1 MVGFVFATY
10 REAKLFLC
18 QVNAWK
24 INDEPFSCFEFSFS
38 NMQEKG
44 IVLISGMGKEKAGL
58 ATRYLIT
65 SYHVS
70 IVINAGICAA
80 TIDKIEVGEVFRV
93 VQVSEVNSQCS
104 PAQQDISGS
113 ENKFQRIANK
123 LPSLGLPEAR
133 LITVD
138 TPVFEP
144 KQRKEIRKWG
154 ELIDME
160 GAAIADVCAEHD
172 IPCYL
177 VKGVT
182 DHADHNG
189 KQAIQDN
196 IETVSEKIAQK
207 LISALPQ
214 FSSAKANL
222 TKDIM
227 RFIKIEH
234 TIFSL
239 PLLFAGAWLGNGRN
253 YPTLKVLLLIVMAA
267 VGARIVGMAMNRILD
282 RKIDALNP
290 RTANRELPQ
299 GSLSLL
305 HGYAVVVFSTGVYLV
320 ACYLLGGLCW
330 RLWPIPLIPLMTY
343 SFLKRFTNLCH
354 FGIGLCLGLVP
365 LAAYVAT
372 SQTIIFDSSILYL
385 SLFTFCWMSGSDI
398 VYALLDIDFDR
409 NAGVHSLPAALGATR
424 AQVVAGALHIIAF
437 ASLIGIL
444 WTMRSGS
451 LAWLSL
457 LVASTSFVAMYVQQI
472 PIHVRFFPISAVA
485 GIAGALVPVFS

>member
-10 REAKLFLC
+10 REAKSFLY
-18 QVNAWK
+18 QVKAGK
-24 INDEPFSCFEFSFS
+24 INDEPFSCFEFSYP

-58 ATRYLIT
+58 ATRYLINR
-65 SYHVS
+65 YHVS

-80 TIDKIEVGEVFRV
+80 TIDKIKVGEVFRV
-93 VQVSEVNSQCS
+93 VQVREENSQS
-104 PAQQDISGS
+104 SAAQQDISVS
-113 ENKFQRIANK
+113 EDKFLRIANK
-123 LPSLGLPEAR
+123 LPSSGLPEAR
-133 LITVD
+133 LVTVD

-144 KQRKEIRKWG
+144 ERKKNIRAWG

-160 GAAIADVCAEHD
+160 GAAIAAVCEEYD
-172 IPCYL
+172 IPWYL
-177 VKGVT
+177 VKGIS

-189 KQAIQDN
+189 KQAIQNN
-196 IETVSEKIAQK
+196 IESVSETIAQQ
-207 LISALPQ
+207 LVAALPQ
-214 FSSAKANL
+214 FSSARENL

-253 YPTLKVLLLIVMAA
+253 YPTLPVLLLIVMAA

-290 RTANRELPQ
+290 RTANRELPK
-299 GSLSLL
+299 GRLSLL
-305 HGYAVVVFSTGVYLV
+305 HGYTVVVLSAGVYLI

-330 RLWPIPLIPLMTY
+330 RLWPVPLIPLMTY
-343 SFLKRFTNLCH
+343 SFLKRFTKLCH

-365 LAAYVAT
+365 LGAYVAT

-385 SLFTFCWMSGSDI
+385 SVFTFCWMSGSDI
-398 VYALLDIDFDR
+398 VYALLDIDFDKS
-409 NAGVHSLPAALGATR
+409 AGVHSLPAALGATK
-424 AQVVAGALHIIAF
+424 AQLVAGTLHIIAF

-444 WTMRSGS
+444 WTMKSGS

-457 LVASTSFVAMYVQQI
+457 LVASTSFVAMYVQKI